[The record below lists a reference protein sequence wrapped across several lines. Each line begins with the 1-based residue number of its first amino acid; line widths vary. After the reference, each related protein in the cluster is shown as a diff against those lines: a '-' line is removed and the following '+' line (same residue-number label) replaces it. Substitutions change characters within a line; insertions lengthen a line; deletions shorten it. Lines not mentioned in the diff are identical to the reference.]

1 MKEPAERAVEDIL
14 PHRPPFLFV
23 NRIVSL
29 DVGRS
34 AVTEFDVTPDL
45 SIFRGHFPSEP
56 ILPGVIIL
64 EMLAQTGG
72 LSLLASEEYS
82 GRIAYLAA
90 VESARFRRPVRPG
103 DVLRAESRIL
113 SVKRGIGKATGKAF
127 VGDEEVASATIVF
140 AVPSDS
146 PN

>member
-1 MKEPAERAVEDIL
+1 MKELVERAVEDIL

-23 NRIVSL
+23 SRIISL
-29 DVGRS
+29 EVAQS

-45 SIFRGHFPSEP
+45 SIFKGHFPSEP

-72 LSLLASEEYS
+72 LSLLASDEYR

-90 VESARFRRPVRPG
+90 VESARFRKPVRPG

-113 SVKRGIGKATGKAF
+113 SVKRGIGKAVGRAF

-140 AVPSDS
+140 AVP
-146 PN
+146 N